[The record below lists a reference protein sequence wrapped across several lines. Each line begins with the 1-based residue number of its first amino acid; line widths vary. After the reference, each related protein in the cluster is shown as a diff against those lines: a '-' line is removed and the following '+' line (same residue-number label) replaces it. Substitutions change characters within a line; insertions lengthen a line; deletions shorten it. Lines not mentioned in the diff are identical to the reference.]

1 MRLSETREAFAD
13 RLTFPIDRE
22 TVIERVG
29 DVTLDAPNG
38 ENTTVAAVLDRSDP
52 TTYESVE
59 ELHDTLVGLVD
70 DAFIGRKY
78 YDDRGDQT
86 GIPTDQESF

>member
-1 MRLSETREAFAD
+1 MRLPETREAFAE

-29 DVTLDAPNG
+29 DVTLQAPNG
-38 ENTTVAAVLDRSDP
+38 EDTTVAAVLDRSDE
-52 TTYESVE
+52 TTYESAE
-59 ELHDTLVGLVD
+59 ELHDTLFGLVG

-86 GIPTDQESF
+86 GISTDQESF